1 MQNQISPLV
10 LSFGSTDP
18 LGAIGIQAD
27 LASFAAMGCHGLS
40 VITAIL
46 VADTTEITEIVPL
59 DAELVIDQA
68 RTILEDVLV
77 ASFKISTLGS
87 VENVSAIAE
96 ILSDYPEIPLVF
108 DPFSSAIPDQ
118 GEESE
123 EQFLAAYE
131 LIIPQTTVLVVSAV
145 DIARLA
151 ENWRDEDDESNAAD
165 TLINDVQKIIEDGC
179 KYVLVTNTTNNSAE
193 ITNCLFDE
201 TGMIRNDT
209 WPRLA
214 GSFIGGSAT
223 LSGSIAA
230 LIANGLPIID
240 AVLEAQEFTQAALTH
255 SQRFGMG
262 KQIPD
267 RNFWTRENSDDFDV
281 DAIDIKQST

>member
-165 TLINDVQKIIEDGC
+165 TLINDVQKAH
-179 KYVLVTNTTNNSAE
+179 K
-193 ITNCLFDE
+193 
-201 TGMIRNDT
+201 
-209 WPRLA
+209 
-214 GSFIGGSAT
+214 
-223 LSGSIAA
+223 
-230 LIANGLPIID
+230 
-240 AVLEAQEFTQAALTH
+240 
-255 SQRFGMG
+255 
-262 KQIPD
+262 K
-267 RNFWTRENSDDFDV
+267 
-281 DAIDIKQST
+281 